1 MNLPFAGKVAY
12 STREYAYDN
21 HVTQLIRHT
30 IEYISDHSYG
40 GGILQSDDLI
50 KDAVNQIREATPSY
64 SQNERRRV
72 INKNV
77 RPLYHP
83 YYSEYRNLQRLCMQ
97 ILRHEE
103 LKYGRKDEEIY
114 GVLFDGA
121 WLWEEYLNTILKD
134 CGYNHPQNKMRKG
147 RIYLFTD
154 KTGYRYP
161 DFYKED
167 IVLDAKYKRY
177 AHLNLQE
184 INGEDLHQVITYMYI
199 MAASHG
205 GVIVPWPYQEQEI
218 QFRTKILEG
227 HYGKMSILGIT
238 VDTPADNY
246 KSYCQQMAQFER
258 EFVNH
263 LPKSGIDVIEHNVG

>member
-1 MNLPFAGKVAY
+1 
-12 STREYAYDN
+12 
-21 HVTQLIRHT
+21 
-30 IEYISDHSYG
+30 
-40 GGILQSDDLI
+40 
-50 KDAVNQIREATPSY
+50 
-64 SQNERRRV
+64 
-72 INKNV
+72 
-77 RPLYHP
+77 
-83 YYSEYRNLQRLCMQ
+83 MQ
-97 ILRHEE
+97 ILRYEE
-103 LKYGRKDEEIY
+103 IKYGRNDDEIY

-134 CGYNHPQNKMRKG
+134 CGYNHPQNRMRTG
-147 RIYLFTD
+147 RVYLFTD

-161 DFYKED
+161 DFYKDD
-167 IVLDAKYKRY
+167 IVLDAKYRRY
-177 AHLNLQE
+177 AHLNLQK

-199 MAASHG
+199 MAANHG

-218 QFRTKILEG
+218 QYRTKVLEG

-263 LPKSGIDVIEHNVG
+263 LPKSGIEVIEHNVG